1 MDSGHGHL
9 AFKSIGRQYSTAEAY
24 GALGLGDEDLLHV
37 DQEAK
42 TGNIKRGRS

>member
-1 MDSGHGHL
+1 MDSAHGHL

-24 GALGLGDEDLLHV
+24 GTLGLGDEDLLHV

-42 TGNIKRGRS
+42 KGKIERGRS